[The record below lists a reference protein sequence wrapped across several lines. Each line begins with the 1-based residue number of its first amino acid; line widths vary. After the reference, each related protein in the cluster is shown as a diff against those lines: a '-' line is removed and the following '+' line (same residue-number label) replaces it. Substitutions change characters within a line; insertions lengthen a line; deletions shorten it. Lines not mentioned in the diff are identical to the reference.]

1 MKTQNKRL
9 AGILLFATIILI
21 IPIIAMQFSNEVNWT
36 ISDFIVAGTLLFG
49 TGLLLELV
57 LRKVKIM
64 SNRIILFSI
73 IIALLLLTWIE
84 LAVGIFGSPLA
95 GS

>member
-1 MKTQNKRL
+1 MKTSNKRL
-9 AGILLFATIILI
+9 TSIFIFATILLV

-36 ISDFIVAGTLLFG
+36 ISDFMVAGTLLFS
-49 TGLLLELV
+49 TGLLFEFV
-57 LRKVKIM
+57 LRKVKKM
-64 SNRIILFSI
+64 RNRIILVSI

>member
-1 MKTQNKRL
+1 MKPSNIRL
-9 AGILLFATIILI
+9 IGILLFATILLV
-21 IPIIAMQFSNEVNWT
+21 IPLIAMQFSNEVNWT
-36 ISDFIVAGTLLFG
+36 LSDFVVAAILLFG

-57 LRKVKIM
+57 LRKIKNTK
-64 SNRIILFSI
+64 NRVILAAI
-73 IIALLLLTWIE
+73 IIVLLLIIWIE